1 MMNLG
6 TILRPVTGAGL
17 LAVSDQIVVGAT
29 HHESVLLDQAVSD
42 ALGSES
48 WAVRRQAAFD
58 ASFALIGAI
67 TKRLG
72 IEGDREIIDL
82 ATELF
87 ATLGLGQLRFDI
99 SATGGEVIGSDL
111 LFGGGYVERQSPGR
125 GARLRHHSDAFAAGF
140 AAAAAS
146 IAYPSDWGSFEA
158 DETRCVAKNDS
169 LCLFSLSRRP
179 LTFQPGEGLSRG
191 DAEQL
196 IGPDATPES
205 DPIPV
210 GQTTRDIISSCV
222 ASDRGIIRISECRF
236 ALMPAAY
243 RSQLTF
249 DTMHLLEKRSPSAG
263 NTWGP
268 NGNAAVKAAPAR
280 LGAIFMDLAREAN
293 RAGMFHIVGSL
304 FECAPL
310 RDAFGDPPVDPHE
323 RVEQLVS
330 IAGAL
335 GWGPLSVLEFSPG
348 SRLVLGATITPEA
361 VYYAARHGGT
371 PQSRLPGL
379 QGLGEALYL
388 LANDVDWDEMAI
400 DTELY
405 RRIALDGPDLA
416 VEETRSILSGDREC
430 EIVVTK
436 RS

>member
-6 TILRPVTGAGL
+6 TILRPIAGAGL
-17 LAVSDQIVVGAT
+17 LSVSDQIVIGAT

-72 IEGDREIIDL
+72 IEGSREILDL

-99 SATGGEVIGSDL
+99 TATGGEVSGSDL
-111 LFGGGYVERQSPGR
+111 LFGGGFVERQGHGR
-125 GARLRHHSDAFAAGF
+125 PMKLRHQADAFAAGF
-140 AAAAAS
+140 TAAAAS

-158 DETRCVAKNDS
+158 DETRCVAKSDAN
-169 LCLFSLSRRP
+169 CLFSLSRRP
-179 LTFQPGEGLSRG
+179 LTFQPGDGLSRI

-196 IGPDATPES
+196 MGPDATPES
-205 DPIPV
+205 DPLPV
-210 GQTTRDIISSCV
+210 AQTTRDIIASCV
-222 ASDRGIIRISECRF
+222 ANDRGEIRISECRF
-236 ALMPAAY
+236 AVMPAAY
-243 RSQLTF
+243 RAQLTF
-249 DTMHLLEKRSPSAG
+249 DTLHLLEKRSQS
-263 NTWGP
+263 NTR
-268 NGNAAVKAAPAR
+268 APAPK
-280 LGAIFMDLAREAN
+280 LASIFLDLAREAN
-293 RAGMFHIVGSL
+293 RAGSFHLVGSL

-310 RDAFGDPPVDPHE
+310 RDAFGPPPEDPHE
-323 RVEQLVS
+323 RVEQLTG

-335 GWGPLSVLEFSPG
+335 GWGPVSVLELVPDQ
-348 SRLVLGATITPEA
+348 RLVLGVSVTPEA

-379 QGLGEALYL
+379 QGLGEALFL
-388 LANDVDWDEMAI
+388 LGSHIDWESQPIDVD
-400 DTELY
+400 LY
-405 RRIALDGPDLA
+405 RRLALEGPDLV

-430 EIVVTK
+430 EIVVTR